1 MMRLLLLF
9 IVSSQLHF
17 IGVIL
22 QTVEPNGVKRNT
34 GEKENNIDVLR
45 ERYQQELFWSMAE
58 PKICMPLKLN
68 ILLQFSA
75 FQFFVGFEDICLDFL
90 VYMDDHGLAEDGQS
104 RGVGPTAVGQQGDGC
119 HRGLKRT
126 AAGLTG
132 LVISHTGY
140 GRQSYNHS
148 RNCLLSLIVPPGYRI
163 RIKAKFRFLYSLKIN
178 NWIKS

>member
-9 IVSSQLHF
+9 IVLSQLHF

-75 FQFFVGFEDICLDFL
+75 FQFFVGFEDIGMLRFFS
-90 VYMDDHGLAEDGQS
+90 VHG
-104 RGVGPTAVGQQGDGC
+104 
-119 HRGLKRT
+119 
-126 AAGLTG
+126 
-132 LVISHTGY
+132 
-140 GRQSYNHS
+140 
-148 RNCLLSLIVPPGYRI
+148 
-163 RIKAKFRFLYSLKIN
+163 
-178 NWIKS
+178 